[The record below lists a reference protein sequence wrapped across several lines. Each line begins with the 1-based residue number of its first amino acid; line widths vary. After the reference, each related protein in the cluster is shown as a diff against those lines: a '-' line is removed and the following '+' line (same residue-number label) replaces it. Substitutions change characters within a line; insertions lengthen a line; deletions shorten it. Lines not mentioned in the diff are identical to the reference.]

1 MVNCGVNNE
10 VFAADVACFKV
21 KNALFI
27 YTINLIN
34 RRALQNDKEILNRA
48 KLTLQAIV

>member
-21 KNALFI
+21 KNALYI
-27 YTINLIN
+27 YNKFN
-34 RRALQNDKEILNRA
+34 
-48 KLTLQAIV
+48 